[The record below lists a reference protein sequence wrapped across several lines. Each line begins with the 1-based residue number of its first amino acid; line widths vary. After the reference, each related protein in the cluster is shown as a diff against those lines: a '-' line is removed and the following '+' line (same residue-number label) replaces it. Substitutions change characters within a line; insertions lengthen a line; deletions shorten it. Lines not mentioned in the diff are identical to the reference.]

1 MSQVS
6 INNKKARFE
15 YEIQEKFTAG
25 MVLLGT
31 EIKSIRQG
39 KASIKEAYCFIEN
52 GELWIRNMNISIYEE
67 AGPNNH
73 DPVRLRKL
81 LLNETE
87 LKKIEKK
94 MRDVGL
100 TIVPLK
106 VFLSGGWAKLEIGIA
121 KGKKHFDKR
130 NDIRSKDVERQLKRD
145 QKSDQ

>member
-15 YEIQEKFTAG
+15 FEILEKFTAG

-31 EIKSIRQG
+31 EIKSIRKG
-39 KASIKEAYCFIEN
+39 KASIKEAYCYLEN

-73 DPVRLRKL
+73 DPIRLRKL

-87 LKKIEKK
+87 LNKIEKK

-106 VFLSGGWAKLEIGIA
+106 VFLSGGWAKLEIAIA
-121 KGKKHFDKR
+121 KGKKYRDKR
-130 NDIRSKDVERQLKRD
+130 EDIRNKDIKRQLSRD
-145 QKSDQ
+145 QK

>member
-1 MSQVS
+1 MSQIS

-15 YEIQEKFTAG
+15 YEILEKFTAG
-25 MVLLGT
+25 IVLLGT

-39 KASIKEAYCFIEN
+39 KASIKEAYCYVEN
-52 GELWIRNMNISIYEE
+52 GELWIQNMNISIYEE

-73 DPVRLRKL
+73 DPIRLRKL
-81 LLNETE
+81 LLNAIE

-100 TIVPLK
+100 TIIPLK
-106 VFLSGGWAKLEIGIA
+106 VFLTGGWAKLEIAIA

-130 NDIRSKDVERQLKRD
+130 DAIRNKDVARQLKRD